1 MPDSISD
8 TSASLPPENSTDTA
22 EGAVLAAPLAQ
33 TFAEL
38 KLSPLV
44 LESLNKAGFS
54 KPTPIQSQF
63 IPLAMTGQDVMGQAK
78 TGTGKTAAFLLPI
91 FEAIKPGAGKPQALI
106 LAPTRE
112 LALQIHG
119 EIGRLGSFL
128 GFASITLYGGASYEP
143 QIEALSSGVDI
154 VVGTPGRIM
163 DHMRSQ
169 RLDLTD
175 IKVAVLDEAD
185 RMLDLG
191 FRKDIEYIL
200 RHCPTDRQTLLLSA
214 TIPDDIKKLAQR
226 FMYDPL
232 EVWTSPEN
240 LTVDTV
246 EQSFFVCER
255 DEKFPILLKLLEVE
269 NPDLSIIFCG
279 TKMGAKRLAEKL
291 KRVYINAR
299 EIHGDLQQSRRE
311 KILGRFR
318 TGEVKLLIA
327 TDVAS
332 RGIDVQN
339 ITHIINWDIPYK
351 IEDYVHRIGR
361 TGRIGRSGKAFTFV
375 TREEGS
381 YLTEIELLIN
391 KEIKRMHF
399 DDLTSK
405 WWPNPPKE
413 PPPEFIDEGPEKSI
427 ASASGDKRGGGRK
440 RRRRGRGDED
450 RPVPRSHGRTQ
461 SQAPAAGEVSAVV
474 EGEAAAVSNDGSGSE
489 AADAGGAEG
498 GERKRSR
505 RRRRSRGEPVQI
517 TCSQCGTSAT
527 VNFKPEADRP
537 VYCPACYQARKAAK
551 AAAQPADGAG
561 DAQADTPTS

>member
-1 MPDSISD
+1 MPDSITDLPADMPSQND
-8 TSASLPPENSTDTA
+8 TEPLEVDT
-22 EGAVLAAPLAQ
+22 EGAILAPPPLAVS
-33 TFAEL
+33 FAEL
-38 KLSPLV
+38 KLNSNILD
-44 LESLNKAGFS
+44 SLNKAGFT

-63 IPLAMTGQDVMGQAK
+63 IPVALTGQDVMGQAK

-91 FEAIKPGAGKPQALI
+91 FQAIKPGVGKPQALI

-169 RLDLTD
+169 RLDLSG
-175 IKVAVLDEAD
+175 IKIAVLDEAD

-200 RHCPTDRQTLLLSA
+200 RHCPSQRQTLLLSA
-214 TIPDDIKKLAQR
+214 TIADDIKKLAQR
-226 FMYDPL
+226 FMIEPL
-232 EVWTSPEN
+232 EVWTSPES
-240 LTVDTV
+240 LTVDSV

-269 NPDLSIIFCG
+269 NPELSIIFCG

-291 KRVYINAR
+291 KRLYINAR
-299 EIHGDLQQSRRE
+299 EIHGDLQQARRE

-391 KEIKRMHF
+391 KEIKRVHF
-399 DDLTSK
+399 DDVTSK
-405 WWPNPPKE
+405 WWPTPPKE
-413 PPPEFIDEGPEKSI
+413 APPEFVDEGPEPSI
-427 ASASGDKRGGGRK
+427 AQPAGDKRGKGGR
-440 RRRRGRGDED
+440 RRSSSSGAPSRSRERAPSRTHSE
-450 RPVPRSHGRTQ
+450 PVSPT
-461 SQAPAAGEVSAVV
+461 PAAQVD
-474 EGEAAAVSNDGSGSE
+474 AAQLSGDG
-489 AADAGGAEG
+489 APAEG
-498 GERKRSR
+498 GADEAAGSRRKRSR
-505 RRRRSRGEPVQI
+505 RRRGEPVSI
-517 TCSQCGTSAT
+517 VCSQCGVQAS
-527 VNFKPEADRP
+527 VNFKPETDRP
-537 VYCPACYQARKAAK
+537 VYCPVCYQARKAAK
-551 AAAQPADGAG
+551 EKAAPSEGNAVESAPTAQ
-561 DAQADTPTS
+561 